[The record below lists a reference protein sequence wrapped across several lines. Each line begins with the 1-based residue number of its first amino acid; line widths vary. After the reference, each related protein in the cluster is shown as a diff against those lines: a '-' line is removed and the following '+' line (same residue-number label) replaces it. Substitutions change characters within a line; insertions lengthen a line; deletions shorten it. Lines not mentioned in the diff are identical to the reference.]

1 MGEEIGKREGRDDS
15 RGLRWD
21 VGILDGGDV
30 DDDIGYT
37 ARAVAMMA
45 ASWELV
51 LVPKLGCSLI
61 TQKVLTLGRWLAS
74 MLGLAK
80 E

>member
-1 MGEEIGKREGRDDS
+1 VGEEIGKWEGRDDS

-30 DDDIGYT
+30 GDDIGYT
-37 ARAVAMMA
+37 AVAMMA

>member
-1 MGEEIGKREGRDDS
+1 MGEERGKREGRDDS

-21 VGILDGGDV
+21 VGILDGGDI

-37 ARAVAMMA
+37 AVAMMA

>member
-37 ARAVAMMA
+37 AVAMMA